1 MNEKTISFIEV
12 WDLLI
17 DLQTLMNVLSR
28 KIQTQYGLAPQ
39 ELRVMLELD
48 RTSSMSVSELSKAIN
63 RDFGNVSRT
72 CTALANRGLLDRHKA
87 DKDQRVTMMALTE
100 KGNKILEVFYQ
111 YNSTVM
117 QSEVFKE
124 NEEKCR
130 AMITGM
136 RLFLSFVAERMEE
149 LDD

>member
-1 MNEKTISFIEV
+1 M
-12 WDLLI
+12 LI

-28 KIQTQYGLAPQ
+28 KIQTQYGLVPQ

-72 CTALANRGLLDRHKA
+72 CTALANRGLLGRHKA

>member
-1 MNEKTISFIEV
+1 VKEKTISFIEV

-28 KIQTQYGLAPQ
+28 KVQIQYGLAPQ

-48 RTSSMSVSELSKAIN
+48 RTASMSVSELSKAIN

-72 CTALANRGLLDRHKA
+72 CTSLVNRGLLDRHKA
-87 DKDQRVTMMALTE
+87 DKDQRVTLMTLTE
-100 KGNKILEVFYQ
+100 KGKKKLDVFYQ

-117 QSEVFKE
+117 HSEVFKE